1 MVHKEIHRC
10 GLPPTVFRFILG
22 GEECGTALI
31 DCCMSFDIAGNHDPG
46 AWPLPDFLLC
56 LERYTVYAGF
66 ADEIAD

>member
-1 MVHKEIHRC
+1 M
-10 GLPPTVFRFILG
+10 FRFILG
-22 GEECGTALI
+22 GEECGAALI